1 MAETNDGRSLTP
13 PLVDPP
19 VPFGHASAQPPSR
32 SLTDRIPGQAAMS
45 QVLALQ
51 EGEPARSWW
60 ERFIGVNPLNVDAR
74 PWYKGAVGEIIVG
87 KILARLGP
95 EWTVLHAVPVGAG
108 GTDIDHVL
116 IGPPGV
122 FTLNT
127 KNHAGQPV
135 WVAGRTL
142 MVAGQKQLHIPKAFH
157 EAARAQNLLSAA
169 VGEPVPVTGLIVLVE
184 PESLKIKEPPVGVT
198 VVTGHKLLRWLRRQ
212 PPVLST
218 EQNARIAAV
227 AALPD
232 TWHRDPQKSEDPA
245 TLQSRSRA
253 LRAGV
258 LAARRRRRAWAAGR
272 RGAYV
277 TVRLAYAGLLIGG
290 GLFLLGTLLGSL
302 S

>member
-1 MAETNDGRSLTP
+1 M
-13 PLVDPP
+13 
-19 VPFGHASAQPPSR
+19 PFGHTSAQPPSR
-32 SLTDRIPGQAAMS
+32 SLTDRIPGQAAIS

-51 EGEPARSWW
+51 AGEPARSWW
-60 ERFIGVNPLNVDAR
+60 DRFIGANPLNVDAR

-157 EAARAQNLLSAA
+157 EATRAQNLLSAA
-169 VGEPVPVTGLIVLVE
+169 VGESVPVTGLIILVE
-184 PESLKIKEPPVGVT
+184 PKSLKIKEPPAGVT

-212 PPVLST
+212 PPVLSI
-218 EQNARIAAV
+218 EQITRIAAV

-232 TWHRDPQKSEDPA
+232 TWHGDPQESEDPA
-245 TLQSRSRA
+245 TLQSRFRA

-272 RGAYV
+272 RSVYV
-277 TVRLAYAGLLIGG
+277 AVRLAYAGLLIGG